1 MQAVVFEEFGAPDVL
16 HVAEVDVPEPGAG
29 QVRLRVRA
37 AGVNQLDWKI
47 RSGASQAMF
56 PTTLPKT
63 PGFEAAGVVDAVGA
77 DVTGLAVGDEVFG
90 FADTGGYAQYAL
102 ATVVAPKPAGLGWDE
117 AVALPVAGETAQ
129 RVLGLLGV
137 EAGETLLVHGASGA
151 VGGLAVQLAAV
162 RGVTVIGT
170 ASPAN
175 HDYLRSLGVV
185 PVGYGA
191 DLVERVRALA
201 PGGIDAVFDTAGKG
215 ALPDSITLRGGS
227 TERIVTIA
235 DGDAAQELGVTASF
249 TADRSVQGL
258 AELARLAVA
267 GKLRVEVARVF
278 ALDEAPA
285 AHVQAETGHTR
296 GKLVLRP

>member
-1 MQAVVFEEFGAPDVL
+1 MRAVVFREYGSPDVL
-16 HVAEVDVPEPGAG
+16 RVEDVDTPEPGPG

-37 AGVNQLDWKI
+37 AGVNRFDCKV
-47 RSGASQAMF
+47 RAGAFRAA
-56 PTTLPKT
+56 LPRT
-63 PGFEAAGVVDAVGA
+63 PGFEVAGVVDAVGA
-77 DVTGLAVGDEVFG
+77 GVTGLAVGDEVFG
-90 FADTGGYAQYAL
+90 FADSGGYAEYAL

-117 AVALPVAGETAQ
+117 AVALPNAGETAQ
-129 RVLGLLGV
+129 RVLGLLGL

-151 VGGLAVQLAAV
+151 VGGVAVQLAAV
-162 RGVTVIGT
+162 RGATVIGT

-185 PVGYGA
+185 PVAYG
-191 DLVERVRALA
+191 DHLVERVHALA
-201 PGGIDAVFDTAGKG
+201 PHGIDAVFDTAGKG
-215 ALPDSITLRGGS
+215 ALPDSIALRGGR

-235 DGDAAQELGVTASF
+235 DGAAAEELGVTASF
-249 TADRSVQGL
+249 KAERSVDGL
-258 AELARLAVA
+258 AELARLAVE

-285 AHVQAETGHTR
+285 AHAQAETGHTR